1 MGMWG
6 HLKCS
11 LWKSIPY
18 REDREYIGDKL
29 RAGRCSNTEKLTTF
43 TQKKMLLREH
53 SRIVAEA
60 RTHLPRDDD
69 EELSELIGR
78 LPLNPYKVFYHI
90 SCLLPSATLCI
101 ITALLISFTV
111 YLCFAN

>member
-1 MGMWG
+1 MFQHWETNNF
-6 HLKCS
+6 H
-11 LWKSIPY
+11 
-18 REDREYIGDKL
+18 
-29 RAGRCSNTEKLTTF
+29 T
-43 TQKKMLLREH
+43 KKMLLREH

-60 RTHLPRDDD
+60 RIHLPRDDD

-90 SCLLPSATLCI
+90 SCLLPSATLR